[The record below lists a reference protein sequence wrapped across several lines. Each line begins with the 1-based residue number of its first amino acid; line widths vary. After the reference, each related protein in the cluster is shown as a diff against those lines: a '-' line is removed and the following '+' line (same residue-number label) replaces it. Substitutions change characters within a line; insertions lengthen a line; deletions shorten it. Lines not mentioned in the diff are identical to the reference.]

1 MYSDRK
7 HKRHRGFNSIIVNRG
22 SSELP
27 SIDIYGLMIINAPF
41 KVIKIVFKR
50 HRMKSGL
57 LFFALLFLFAC
68 GGGGGSSTSTTQNN
82 SFIVSATALSKSGS
96 YGIGSEIEIKIEF
109 KEAIVESQ
117 ENKIVVVFQNGLELI
132 FSNLTGTS
140 ATAFY
145 IVKEGDNTENLKIA
159 SISLFGPLADQAGK
173 TTITNIPLIIEGGS
187 LILVDTIAPTIT
199 SLTESLKNDFYQIG
213 ETIAITMKFSEV
225 ITLEGTISIE
235 LSNGRNASMSSFTG
249 DQIEFS
255 YIIGAGDD
263 TINLTVTTITLTGS
277 AIDSAKN
284 NLKVELPATNLGA
297 TSDIKIDTTAPYIT
311 SFYSTSTNG
320 NYGLGSNINI
330 SITFNESVTF
340 NGTLNVSL
348 NSGATVAFTT
358 IHGTSASATYT
369 VQAGQSS
376 TKLSVTS
383 FLLEGNLIDV
393 AGKSLLIEMP
403 TTNLDS
409 NHDITVNT
417 SSFSIQSI
425 QSLTAAG
432 AYTIGK
438 NIQIQLNFDEEAIL
452 AGTLTLELNS
462 GGSAFVNSF
471 QGKQATATYMVAA
484 NQNTNLLKVTGIIVN
499 GSFKNNLNNE
509 FVPTIPAS
517 NLDEL
522 TPIII
527 DTITPTIVS
536 ITSSSANGTYRK
548 NDEISLSLQLSEP
561 LIITG
566 ELSLILSS
574 SGLIGI
580 TSNASS
586 STNLTYQ
593 VKSNENTSLL
603 SLTSILL
610 TGAVT
615 DQAGNS
621 LSTVLPATN
630 INTGSLIVIDSTSAY
645 SKPTQNES
653 SRFLTQAT
661 FGPNIDEINALTFK
675 TYEQWL
681 TEQMNKTPTYLRPLL
696 GSTIDADLTW
706 AIHVEA
712 WWKVTVLG
720 EDQLRQRVA
729 FALSEILVISDQSG
743 LGDYKNGL
751 ANYYDILIRN
761 SFGNYRTL
769 LEDVTLS
776 PMMGLYLSML
786 ANQKPVPAKNIRP
799 DENYAR
805 EIMQL
810 FSIGL
815 YELNIDGTNK
825 LDPEGKPIPTYS
837 QSNVESFAHIFT
849 GWTYAGA
856 DNFWWPTVRESI
868 LPMQVWVK
876 NGLEEYHDF
885 SLRTILN
892 NEILPANTNAKDGL
906 KIALDNIFNHPN
918 VGPFISKQLI
928 QRLITSNPSPEYV
941 ARVAKIFN
949 QNSLGVRGDL
959 KEVVEAIYLDKEAR
973 ILPAANSNFG
983 KLKEPI
989 LKLSALWRAFKGT
1002 SNSGKNEYRYP
1013 EGDLIQGPLKS
1024 PTVFNFFQPNYSHPG
1039 VIRDKGLVSPEF
1051 QIHDESS
1058 ITTITNRLYSFT
1070 KWRVRG
1076 HDDLNPDQNAIKDL
1090 MFINLDKEK
1099 LLAVNSD
1106 DLINHLNL
1114 LLLNGE
1120 MSVFTKGIVKEMIEF
1135 TKIVGNETADQ
1146 LNNKMRERATNA
1158 IIMIMNSPD
1167 YNIQR

>member
-1 MYSDRK
+1 
-7 HKRHRGFNSIIVNRG
+7 
-22 SSELP
+22 
-27 SIDIYGLMIINAPF
+27 
-41 KVIKIVFKR
+41 
-50 HRMKSGL
+50 MKSSL
-57 LFFALLFLFAC
+57 LLLFALLFLFAC
-68 GGGGGSSTSTTQNN
+68 GGGGSSSTPSNN
-82 SFIVSATALSKSGS
+82 SFLISATALSKSGS

-109 KEAIVESQ
+109 KEAITESE
-117 ENKIVVVFQNGLELI
+117 ENKIVLAFQNGLTLDFI
-132 FSNLTGTS
+132 NLTGTS
-140 ATAFY
+140 ATAIY

-159 SISLFGPLADQAGK
+159 SITLYGPLADQAGK
-173 TTITNIPLIIEGGS
+173 STITNMPLNIEGNS
-187 LILVDTIAPTIT
+187 NIVIDTTAPTIT
-199 SLTESLKNDFYQIG
+199 SLTASLKNGFYQTGDVI
-213 ETIAITMKFSEV
+213 TIAMKLSEA

-235 LSNGRNASMSSFTG
+235 FSNGRNATISSFTG
-249 DQIEFS
+249 SDIEFN
-255 YIIGAGDD
+255 YIVQTGDD
-263 TINLTVTTITLTGS
+263 SASLTVTTITLTGS

-284 NLKVELPATNLGA
+284 NLLVELPATNLSGSSA
-297 TSDIKIDTTAPYIT
+297 IKIDTTAPYIT
-311 SFYSTSTNG
+311 SFYSTSPNG

-330 SITFNESVTF
+330 SLSFNESVTF
-340 NGTLNVSL
+340 NGTLNVTL

-358 IHGTSASATYT
+358 INGTSASGTYT
-369 VQAGQSS
+369 VQVGQNT
-376 TKLSVTS
+376 TKLSVVS
-383 FLLEGNLIDV
+383 FLLEGILIDA
-393 AGKSLLIEMP
+393 AGKPLSDEMP
-403 TTNLDS
+403 STNLDS
-409 NHDITVNT
+409 NHNITVNT
-417 SSFSIQSI
+417 SNFSIKSI
-425 QSLTAAG
+425 QSLTEAG
-432 AYTIGK
+432 AYTVGK
-438 NIQIQLNFDEEAIL
+438 NIQLQVNFDDDATL
-452 AGTLTLELNS
+452 DGTLALELNS
-462 GGSAFVNSF
+462 GGSAIVSSF
-471 QGKQATATYMVAA
+471 QGKQATATYIVAA
-484 NQNTNLLKVTGIIVN
+484 NQNTDLLKVTGIVVN
-499 GSFKNNLNNE
+499 GTFKNNLNNE
-509 FVPTIPAS
+509 FVSTIPAIS
-517 NLDEL
+517 FEEQ

-536 ITSSSANGTYRK
+536 LTSSSANGTYRK
-548 NDEISLSLQLSEP
+548 NDEVSIILTLSEP

-566 ELSLILSS
+566 ELNLILSS
-574 SGLIGI
+574 SGSIGI

-586 STNLTYQ
+586 SSNLTYK

-603 SLTSILL
+603 SLTSIVLS
-610 TGAVT
+610 GVVT

-621 LSTVLPATN
+621 LSTALPLTN
-630 INTGSLIVIDSTSAY
+630 INTGSNIVIDSTSAFT
-645 SKPTQNES
+645 KPTQNES

-661 FGPNIDEINALTFK
+661 FGPNMEEINALTTK

-681 TEQMNKTPTYLRPLL
+681 SEQMNKNPTYLRPLL
-696 GSTIDADLTW
+696 GSTVDADLIW

-712 WWKVTVLG
+712 WWKATVFG
-720 EDQLRQRVA
+720 EDQLRQRIA

-769 LEDVTLS
+769 LEEVTLS

-805 EIMQL
+805 EVMQL

-825 LDPEGKPIPTYS
+825 LDPEGKTIPTYS
-837 QSNVESFAHIFT
+837 QSIIESFAHIFT

-856 DNFWWPTVRESI
+856 NNFWWPTVRESI
-868 LPMQVWVK
+868 LPMDVWVK
-876 NGLEEYHDF
+876 NGIEEYHDF
-885 SLRTILN
+885 STRTILN

-949 QNSLGVRGDL
+949 QNSTGVRGDL

-973 ILPAANSNFG
+973 VLPTANSNFG

-989 LKLSALWRAFKGT
+989 IKLSALWRAFKGT

-1024 PTVFNFFQPNYSHPG
+1024 PTVFNFFQPTYSHQG

-1058 ITTITNRLYSFT
+1058 ITTISNRLYAFT

-1090 MFINLDKEK
+1090 MYINLDKEK
-1099 LLAVNSD
+1099 QLAANPD

-1120 MSVFTKGIVKEMIEF
+1120 MSTFTKGIVKEMIEF
-1135 TKIVGNETADQ
+1135 TKINGNETAEQ
-1146 LNNKMRERATNA
+1146 LNNKLRNRATDA
-1158 IIMIMNSPD
+1158 IIMVMNSPD